1 MHDTF
6 LLDKISKSLNGIC
19 EQSKVRKVDRL
30 TVIVNYNSH
39 VSEENLIEYL
49 KQNNANLLGS
59 DFRVK
64 VQREDIEDQT
74 AKIHSIQ
81 GETAEEWWI
90 KTEGNYEV

>member
-74 AKIHSIQ
+74 AIIHSIQ
-81 GETAEEWWI
+81 GETAEE
-90 KTEGNYEV
+90 

>member
-1 MHDTF
+1 MKGVLTMHDTF

-74 AKIHSIQ
+74 AIIHSIQ
-81 GETAEEWWI
+81 GETAEE
-90 KTEGNYEV
+90 